1 MYNFDPNSDEQRQS
15 SGVLS
20 DDGKDQCLQYL
31 LNELQPDQVAAF
43 EKQLANS
50 EQLAEELQRQS
61 EMIAMLSDASAGS
74 PTVPDLK
81 RPLEDRPAQKNL
93 VKLACIALAV
103 CITGLAFRT
112 WWSSTEPQ
120 ALRETSSETL
130 VEAKSHHHLSNTT
143 VSESI
148 LIARAWAAGQM
159 EKDADILSE
168 AALPGTEPQ
177 PIISL
182 DDKFAAQDEETK
194 EASNESFS
202 WMFTAAYEIQEVETN
217 DG

>member
-1 MYNFDPNSDEQRQS
+1 MHSFDPNHNEQRRS
-15 SGVLS
+15 SGILP

-74 PTVPDLK
+74 TTVPDLK

-120 ALRETSSETL
+120 AIREASSETL
-130 VEAKSHHHLSNTT
+130 AEAKSQHDPPNTT
-143 VSESI
+143 VSEST
-148 LIARAWAAGQM
+148 LLARAWADGQM
-159 EKDADILSE
+159 EKDSDILSG
-168 AALPGTEPQ
+168 ATLLGAEPQ

-194 EASNESFS
+194 DASNESFS

>member
-1 MYNFDPNSDEQRQS
+1 MYNFDPNSNEQRQS

-20 DDGKDQCLQYL
+20 EDDKDQCLQYL
-31 LNELQPDQVAAF
+31 LNELLPEQVTAF
-43 EKQLANS
+43 EKQLAYS
-50 EQLAEELQRQS
+50 DQLSEELQRQA

-74 PTVPDLK
+74 SPGPVLT
-81 RPLEDRPAQKNL
+81 RPLEDRPDQKNL

-103 CITGLAFRT
+103 CITALTFRT
-112 WWSSTEPQ
+112 WWASTEPR
-120 ALRETSSETL
+120 AIRETFSKTP
-130 VEAKSHHHLSNTT
+130 VEAKSRHDLPNTT

-168 AALPGTEPQ
+168 ATPPYTELE
-177 PIISL
+177 PIISFQNEIEAL
-182 DDKFAAQDEETK
+182 YKETE

-202 WMFTAAYEIQEVETN
+202 WMFSATYEIQEVETN

>member
-1 MYNFDPNSDEQRQS
+1 MYNFDPNSNEQRQS
-15 SGVLS
+15 SCVLS

-31 LNELQPDQVAAF
+31 LNELQPEQVTAF

-50 EQLAEELQRQS
+50 DQLAEELQSQA

-74 PTVPDLK
+74 TTEPDLTH
-81 RPLEDRPAQKNL
+81 PLEDRPDHKNL

-103 CITGLAFRT
+103 CITGLTFRT
-112 WWSSTEPQ
+112 WWASTEPR
-120 ALRETSSETL
+120 AIRETSSETL
-130 VEAKSHHHLSNTT
+130 VEAKIHHDLPNTT

-159 EKDADILSE
+159 EKGTDILSE
-168 AALPGTEPQ
+168 ATLPDTELQ
-177 PIISL
+177 PIISFHNKFEAL
-182 DDKFAAQDEETK
+182 DKETE

-202 WMFTAAYEIQEVETN
+202 WMFTATYEIQEVETN

>member
-1 MYNFDPNSDEQRQS
+1 MHSFDPNHNEQRRS
-15 SGVLS
+15 SGALS

-74 PTVPDLK
+74 TTVPDLK

-120 ALRETSSETL
+120 AIREASSETL
-130 VEAKSHHHLSNTT
+130 AEAKSQHDPPNTT
-143 VSESI
+143 VSEST
-148 LIARAWAAGQM
+148 LIARAWADGQM

-168 AALPGTEPQ
+168 ATLLGTEPQ

-194 EASNESFS
+194 DASNESFS